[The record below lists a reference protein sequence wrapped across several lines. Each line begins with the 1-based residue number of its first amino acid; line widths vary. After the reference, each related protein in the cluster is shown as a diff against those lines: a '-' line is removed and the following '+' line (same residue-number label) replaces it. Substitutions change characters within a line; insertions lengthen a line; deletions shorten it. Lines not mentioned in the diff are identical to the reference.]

1 MKINYCLYECLFQK
15 GGVNISKKIHFTLIL
30 ALMLFISISAIS
42 ANEINTNDING
53 VDSSD
58 AIGMD
63 SVDNANILSSDLT
76 DDAVNA
82 DNSNDVPKEG
92 SVSPAE
98 DSSKADQTVNPPI
111 SNDEKGDA
119 TNVVANNTNNTNN
132 STQPSKE
139 KTSVSVA
146 NKSVVRGSN
155 LKIYLKDSSGKGIS
169 GKTVKVQIGG
179 KTYTKTTNKNGLV
192 AFNFTSFLGKYSLK
206 VIFNGDSSYLA
217 SQNTYTINFYRLTPK
232 ITVSSTSVARGKS
245 LTGYLKKSNG
255 NAFAGKKL
263 TITYRGKKY
272 YRTTNSKGKFSFKI
286 SAPAGN
292 YKIKITY
299 PGSTSYKTLT
309 KAYTVKVYKQKTNI
323 SIASASV
330 VRGKLLYAYLKT
342 NKGEAL
348 VNKPVTI
355 KFTTRYFYKTTDKN
369 GRVTL
374 KINSKPGTYSTK
386 VIYKGN
392 GYYKPISKS
401 FKLKSYV
408 AKTKITVASSS
419 VAKGKYFYA
428 YLKDN
433 NNKAVSGEKIVI
445 SINGAKYSR
454 ITNSNGRVALKIN
467 SKPKTYP
474 VTVKHA
480 ASTGYKAS
488 SKSINLRVTQSA
500 NSNTA
505 GTGKKI
511 TQKTIVIDTDVI
523 YDSSKDTKFMN
534 DIATALKAKGYKVI
548 ISQRGPNAHC
558 NDIKGNYSNAC
569 VLCIFGGADSGM
581 FLDMSS
587 NWYQNLLKKYNNRV
601 VLGMTRTQVDLAT
614 CTWLPRAH
622 DDNYSPKNFTG
633 LAYPGTYLNE
643 HNMDYI
649 YGRNAS
655 EMANNFLNYAVKGLS
670 IGLNNTLPCG
680 STVASSLTE
689 ESDAGSTSASQ
700 SSVASTT
707 SSKAVLGSAAVPEKT
722 NVNIGSESI
731 ENSNLNDL
739 SDMGD
744 DDNQLPIDV
753 MDLIVTDSSVYAD
766 TVSSEVEAVES

>member
-1 MKINYCLYECLFQK
+1 MKINFSLYECLFQE

-58 AIGMD
+58 AIEMD

-98 DSSKADQTVNPPI
+98 DSSNADQAVNPPI
-111 SNDEKGDA
+111 NSDEKGDA
-119 TNVVANNTNNTNN
+119 TNVVSNNTNN

-139 KTSVSVA
+139 KSSISVA

-155 LKIYLKDSSGKGIS
+155 LKIYLKDGSGKGIS

-206 VIFNGDSSYLA
+206 VIFNGDSSYLS

-232 ITVSSTSVARGKS
+232 INVSSTSVARGKS

-286 SAPAGN
+286 SAPAGY

-299 PGSTSYKTLT
+299 PGSTSYKSLT
-309 KAYTVKVYKQKTNI
+309 KTYTVKVYKQKTNI

-374 KINSKPGTYSTK
+374 KINSKPGTYATK

-392 GYYKPISKS
+392 GYYKPTSKS

-454 ITNSNGRVALKIN
+454 TTNTNGRVALKIN

-488 SKSINLRVTQSA
+488 SKSINLSVTQSA
-500 NSNTA
+500 NSNSA

-511 TQKTIVIDTDVI
+511 TQKTVVIDTDII
-523 YDSSKDTKFMN
+523 YNSDKDKKFMN

-548 ISQRGPNAHC
+548 IGGYGPNAHC
-558 NDIKGNYSNAC
+558 SDINGKYSDAC

-581 FLDMSS
+581 FYDMSCK
-587 NWYQNLLKKYNNRV
+587 WYQNLLNKYNNRV

-649 YGRNAS
+649 YGRTAS

-680 STVASSLTE
+680 STVASSLTD
-689 ESDAGSTSASQ
+689 ESDASSTSASQ
-700 SSVASTT
+700 SSVAVS
-707 SSKAVLGSAAVPEKT
+707 SSKSVLGSAAVPEKT
-722 NVNIGSESI
+722 NVNLGSEEI
-731 ENSNLNDL
+731 ENSNLNDI
-739 SDMGD
+739 SEMGN
-744 DDNQLPIDV
+744 DDNKLPVDV
-753 MDLIVTDSSVYAD
+753 MDLIATDGSVYVD
-766 TVSSEVEAVES
+766 TASSKVEAL